1 MTAEGQAKGGVQSPN
16 DADSEAAESLRREQQ
31 AILKGEAEAFKDR
44 ADRFLRRTRRLS
56 KQRAIVALKVCEQK
70 IVNDWGNAIVNTTF
84 GLLMGSLVVLLIL
97 IHSGVPI
104 VGK

>member
-1 MTAEGQAKGGVQSPN
+1 MLSR
-16 DADSEAAESLRREQQ
+16 AAELVNGRVEPPKSAFEV
-31 AILKGEAEAFKDR
+31 LKSETEVLKNR
-44 ADRFLRRTRRLS
+44 ASRFLRRTSKLS
-56 KQRAIVALKVCEQK
+56 KQRAIVALKVCERK
-70 IVNDWGNAIVNTTF
+70 VITDWGNAIVNTTF